1 MTAVAVLEIAFIV
14 MLIIA
19 FIVAIVRDTR
29 RKK

>member
-1 MTAVAVLEIAFIV
+1 MTEVAIIVIAFVVI
-14 MLIIA
+14 LFIA